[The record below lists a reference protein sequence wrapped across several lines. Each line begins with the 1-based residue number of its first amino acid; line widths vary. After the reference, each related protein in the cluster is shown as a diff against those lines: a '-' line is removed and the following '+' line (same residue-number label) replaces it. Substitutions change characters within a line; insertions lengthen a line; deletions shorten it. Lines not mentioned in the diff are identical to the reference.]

1 MPVPTY
7 LQDIESV
14 ALHTEKVGGHTHLVI
29 EDHARVATQ
38 FKVANTTTAATT
50 TVVSPRTGGAIVI
63 TDLIVVQDKVAS
75 GVITVQFTDDT
86 NDEILYKATTSDA
99 QVVMNHAFAGRMR
112 GWQDA
117 RIEMISAGTN
127 PTTNV
132 SVTYYH
138 LVGEGVFSFA
148 DWDALR

>member
-1 MPVPTY
+1 MSTPVY
-7 LQDIESV
+7 LVDSNGTL
-14 ALHTEKVGGHTHLVI
+14 LHTEQVGKHTHLVV

-38 FKVANTTTAATT
+38 FKVANTTSAATT
-50 TVVSPRTGGAIVI
+50 TVVRPRKGGAIII

-86 NDEILYKATTSDA
+86 NDEILFKASTSDA
-99 QVVMNHAFAGRMR
+99 QIVMNHAFAGRMR
-112 GWQDA
+112 GWRDA